1 MSDEKQNPAETEEA
15 TPEEVVKTESTDLPD
30 DAVGVRL
37 EEPDHDQSTQDTVA
51 VAGVWKIVSL
61 HNFYLQLGG
70 SSIWNYWRKFA
81 GEKIRL
87 DDSGKEHVLHL
98 SSLRGFN
105 LSGMDL
111 SGYELK
117 GKDLVEADFTGSLL
131 KGTIF
136 TGSDLRRAKFNGAD
150 LSDADF
156 SDTRL
161 SGAVLDEETRFE
173 AIKSNSQVT
182 VGINGIYVRRTSW
195 KMGEESESAA
205 LMTLIPAGDS
215 MKGHSSEAVLENLKH
230 ARQLNTT
237 SILLVSI
244 VTTILVFQEAKG
256 KPEDNG
262 IVKLPVLELM
272 LPIGTLS
279 ILAQIIALVY
289 QFLVLSHIREAADG
303 AKYLQTR
310 EDAMKVGSFPWGI
323 SNYSGKKP
331 GIDWNAR
338 EFFRTF
344 NAWWTWFSNEMKVG
358 SFPWGISNYPGK
370 KPDFAGNA
378 REIFRSFNGWWPW
391 FSNELNRA
399 ATAFHPILFLVGGGF
414 YFYQHRERY
423 GSISPLL
430 FKPAIFLLLIVFLFV
445 FSSLV
450 YRESCRFRRPIVFD
464 AEAEKAPRSDLASLA
479 ESVAEQLKVTKRLAS
494 FIETA
499 VPRYA
504 NRGDRLSDRL
514 PGGAEIAMRRIPAG
528 YFEMGS
534 DESGEKN
541 EKPSH
546 KVGLRE
552 FWMAEH
558 TVTQQLWEAV
568 MGSRPD
574 QLNESGFINPRYPV
588 IFVSWEDAVRFCQT
602 LNDVLGLTEQYGYRL
617 PTEAEWEYAARAG
630 TTTDYGFKGA
640 AAELGEYAWYR
651 DNSEG
656 HPQVVCQKLPNGFG
670 LYDMHGNVWEW
681 CQDHYQDNYQGAPVD
696 GSAWK
701 DGDKAAPRVFRGGSW
716 AADATSCH
724 SARRRWSTLGK
735 AFYDLGF
742 RLSRT
747 LPSALL
753 PSGRE

>member
-15 TPEEVVKTESTDLPD
+15 TPEEVVKTESTDLPGGAVRAEPEGPP
-30 DAVGVRL
+30 DAQPAESPVGVAD
-37 EEPDHDQSTQDTVA
+37 E
-51 VAGVWKIVSL
+51 WKTVSL
-61 HNFYLQLGG
+61 SPEVTFLGG
-70 SSIWNYWRKFA
+70 ASYWNTWRKDA

-87 DDSGKEHVLHL
+87 DDSGKEHMLQL
-98 SSLRGFN
+98 SSLSGFN

-111 SGYELK
+111 SKYDLK
-117 GKDLVEADFTGSLL
+117 GKDLSEANFTGSVL
-131 KGTIF
+131 KGAIF
-136 TGSDLRRAKFNGAD
+136 TGSDLRQAKFNGAD
-150 LSDADF
+150 LTGADF

-173 AIKSNSQVT
+173 GINSNSHVT
-182 VGINGIYVRRTSW
+182 AGINGIYVRRTSR

-205 LMTLIPAGDS
+205 LMTMIPAGDS
-215 MKGHSSEAVLENLKH
+215 MKGHSSEAVLDNLKH

-272 LPIGTLS
+272 LPVGTLS

-331 GIDWNAR
+331 GFDWRNAR
-338 EFFRTF
+338 EL
-344 NAWWTWFSNEMKVG
+344 V
-358 SFPWGISNYPGK
+358 
-370 KPDFAGNA
+370 
-378 REIFRSFNGWWPW
+378 RSVNGWWTW

-399 ATAFHPILFLVGGGF
+399 ATAFHPILFLVGGGL

-423 GSISPLL
+423 GAFSQFL
-430 FKPAIFLLLIVFLFV
+430 FKPAIFLLLMVFLFV
-445 FSSLV
+445 FSLLV

-479 ESVAEQLKVTKRLAS
+479 DSVAEQLKVTKRLAS

-504 NRGDRLSDRL
+504 NPGDRLTDRL
-514 PGGAEIAMRRIPAG
+514 PGGVEIAMRRIPAG
-528 YFEMGS
+528 YFEMRS
-534 DESGEKN
+534 DESDRNE

-546 KVGLRE
+546 KVVLGE

-558 TVTQQLWEAV
+558 TVTQRLWAAV
-568 MGSRPD
+568 MKGLPNGLTDSK
-574 QLNESGFINPRYPV
+574 FINPRYPV
-588 IFVSWEDAVRFCQT
+588 IFVSWEDAVRFCQK
-602 LNDVLGLTEQYGYRL
+602 LNDLLGLTEQYGYRL

-630 TTTDYGFKGA
+630 TTTDYGFDGGA
-640 AAELGEYAWYR
+640 SQLGEYAWYSK
-651 DNSEG
+651 NAEG
-656 HPQVVCQKLPNGFG
+656 HPHVVGQKRPNGFG

-681 CQDHYQDNYQGAPVD
+681 CQDEWHDDYSGGQAPTD
-696 GSAWK
+696 GKAWTTE
-701 DGDKAAPRVFRGGSW
+701 GHVEAAIRVIRGGSW
-716 AADATSCH
+716 GNYAVDCR
-724 SARRRWSTLGK
+724 SAIRSGSAPGSR
-735 AFYDLGF
+735 YDNLGF
-742 RLSRT
+742 RLTRT

-753 PSGRE
+753 LSSRD